1 MSNEIRHKRSS
12 VSGSKPA
19 LSLPLG
25 ELAINT
31 ADGVLFTKKNAGSD
45 VMVEFHGSETP
56 HLFKHQTSVPNP
68 SSGYVCFYPKS
79 DNNFYLRT
87 SAGVER
93 RLWDSGNHGPGS
105 GLNADLLDGLHSA
118 NFYTDG
124 LNFNFGLKQLRGS
137 TPDYP
142 SLTRFSNANFLAD
155 VAFLTG
161 KEDMLYNIDRIA
173 TVNGDISISS
183 TNVTGSLSGLFDGN
197 HANSDVIVELATID
211 EQNPSTWGIIEITHN
226 NPTTTL
232 FNSAYWEGS
241 VFGIIGR
248 EGWGY
253 IGQAGSNNSIT
264 SFLFEARSTHDGN
277 WYTMIDYS
285 GTPLSIMR
293 GITFHPMSA
302 AAYSAGVRNYSG
314 IRLSIRGGV
323 AYSLPNSN
331 HIKIGGLV
339 FYNNFPNSRINRS
352 VNSISSRGDTAY
364 GDYTFYGSTNNSA
377 AHVVRLMSSSG
388 TSLLSVRNDGL
399 ITITNRLSMSIPTG
413 TAPFVIASTTLNTN
427 LNADLLDG
435 YHASSFALSSHTHA
449 YLPLSGGTM
458 SNTNLVTNLNAD
470 LLDGLHYSAFAPA
483 SHYHSFAGLTDVA
496 LVSPSAGHTLVY
508 NGSAW
513 VNNSQ
518 IRSVPGAEYN
528 TIYIRSADI
537 SNDFGDSEMYMTAEE
552 GIYFRTNIGKATA
565 AEASFDQYGIR
576 SSKLMGTGERYLA
589 AGSDGLIKV
598 ATVQPTQYWQRD
610 VGNYILSPIES
621 YDEVHAWL
629 FKAGG
634 VLVSD
639 GYLETGRSGM
649 YTVYNDMVVS
659 EFYLSN
665 NTFYYA
671 NSKLAFNNSTNLLT
685 VSGGIDA
692 GSNLIAAGEVK
703 LTKQTPGG
711 VLRLQSH
718 NAGPEFLRQYDYAGG
733 VIFEA
738 YNGSGYSGVA
748 TISARASQNHSGS
761 GLGTNLE
768 FWNYPDGGSNTRPAM
783 ILREDGV
790 LDNYFGFAVGGS
802 DGRSGT
808 ATILTGCSYNSV
820 TKTLIYT
827 RASVTFSGGI
837 VTSIASMSSLS
848 VPLS

>member
-1 MSNEIRHKRSS
+1 MSNEIRHKRSN

-19 LSLPLG
+19 LSLLLG

-45 VMVEFHGSETP
+45 VMVEFHGSETA

-68 SSGYVCFYPKS
+68 SSGYVRFYPKS

-93 RLWDSGNHGPGS
+93 RLLTSDDSFWTASGNNIYNANAGSVGIGGVDTSYKFYVHGSIGARGSVNLVFQSQNNFAS
-105 GLNADLLDGLHSA
+105 GLNVFKRGNSLDSEGAVASGSEFGYHG
-118 NFYTDG
+118 FYGWDGSSYARGAYAIAKAAEAWSTTAHGTDYYISITP
-124 LNFNFGLKQLRGS
+124 NGS
-137 TPDYP
+137 IVNSVVAT
-142 SLTRFSNANFLAD
+142 FSNAGNFGIGTTTPTQKIDIPVGNIRLAN
-155 VAFLTG
+155 G
-161 KEDMLYNIDRIA
+161 NIIMGNSKGIIDSNSNNQRVW
-173 TVNGDISISS
+173 VNS
-183 TNVTGSLSGLFDGN
+183 TIGVLFYTGSSSASERMRIDLNGNVGIGVTSPATQLHISGQLKN
-197 HANSDVIVELATID
+197 DV
-211 EQNPSTWGIIEITHN
+211 
-226 NPTTTL
+226 
-232 FNSAYWEGS
+232 
-241 VFGIIGR
+241 
-248 EGWGY
+248 
-253 IGQAGSNNSIT
+253 
-264 SFLFEARSTHDGN
+264 
-277 WYTMIDYS
+277 
-285 GTPLSIMR
+285 
-293 GITFHPMSA
+293 
-302 AAYSAGVRNYSG
+302 
-314 IRLSIRGGV
+314 
-323 AYSLPNSN
+323 
-331 HIKIGGLV
+331 
-339 FYNNFPNSRINRS
+339 
-352 VNSISSRGDTAY
+352 
-364 GDYTFYGSTNNSA
+364 
-377 AHVVRLMSSSG
+377 
-388 TSLLSVRNDGL
+388 
-399 ITITNRLSMSIPTG
+399 PTG
-413 TAPFVIASTTLNTN
+413 TAPFVIASTTVNTN

-449 YLPLSGGTM
+449 YLPLSGGAM
-458 SNTNLVTNLNAD
+458 YNTSLVTNLNAD
-470 LLDGLHYSAFAPA
+470 LLDGQHASAFAPT
-483 SHYHSFAGLTDVA
+483 SHNHSFAGLSDVA

-528 TIYIRSADI
+528 TIYIRSAESGD
-537 SNDFGDSEMYMTAEE
+537 DFGDSEMYMTAEE

-565 AEASFDQYGIR
+565 AEASFDRYGIR

-610 VGNYILSPIES
+610 AGNYILSPIES

-634 VLVSD
+634 VLMSD
-639 GYLETGRSGM
+639 GYLKTGRSGM

-685 VSGGIDA
+685 VDGGINA

-718 NAGPEFLRQYDYAGG
+718 NAGPDFLRQHDYAGA
-733 VIFEA
+733 VTFEA

-761 GLGTNLE
+761 GMGTNIE
-768 FWNYPDGGSNTRPAM
+768 FWNYPNNGSNTRPAM
-783 ILREDGV
+783 ILREDGI
-790 LDNYFGFAVGGS
+790 LDNYFGFAVSGS
-802 DGRSGT
+802 DGKSGT

-837 VTSIASMSSLS
+837 VTNIASMSSLS
-848 VPLS
+848 VPLT

>member
-1 MSNEIRHKRSS
+1 MSNEIRHKRSN

-19 LSLPLG
+19 LSLLLG

-45 VMVEFHGSETP
+45 VMVEFHGSETA

-68 SSGYVCFYPKS
+68 GIGYVRFYPKS

-93 RLWDSGNHGPGS
+93 RLLTSDDSFWTASGNNIYNANAGNVGIGKTNPTAKLDVDGNIRAASIDLVKPALNSVNVQLSTPSVEEMALIHGVMHNKLRFRPPVLQEQSSDGAEWVTSSRATENQLADLMIGQGQGS
-105 GLNADLLDGLHSA
+105 SIVIIPISSVGQQNHYRLTWDYFGTYMYLNAV
-118 NFYTDG
+118 YI
-124 LNFNFGLKQLRGS
+124 
-137 TPDYP
+137 Y
-142 SLTRFSNANFLAD
+142 
-155 VAFLTG
+155 
-161 KEDMLYNIDRIA
+161 
-173 TVNGDISISS
+173 
-183 TNVTGSLSGLFDGN
+183 
-197 HANSDVIVELATID
+197 
-211 EQNPSTWGIIEITHN
+211 GI
-226 NPTTTL
+226 
-232 FNSAYWEGS
+232 
-241 VFGIIGR
+241 
-248 EGWGY
+248 
-253 IGQAGSNNSIT
+253 
-264 SFLFEARSTHDGN
+264 
-277 WYTMIDYS
+277 
-285 GTPLSIMR
+285 
-293 GITFHPMSA
+293 
-302 AAYSAGVRNYSG
+302 
-314 IRLSIRGGV
+314 
-323 AYSLPNSN
+323 
-331 HIKIGGLV
+331 
-339 FYNNFPNSRINRS
+339 FYNNVSIKIEGLLRSTEEWTTITESTVTGAPRHIYIPHQTLALHPSNYYSKARITFSVFSSTTTNNVTLCQIEWLGAYPTGRRNVETYDRDKNVTFPNQIIGQS
-352 VNSISSRGDTAY
+352 
-364 GDYTFYGSTNNSA
+364 FK
-377 AHVVRLMSSSG
+377 
-388 TSLLSVRNDGL
+388 SLV
-399 ITITNRLSMSIPTG
+399 PTG
-413 TAPFVIASTTLNTN
+413 TAPFVIASTTVNTN

-470 LLDGLHYSAFAPA
+470 LLDGQHASAFAPA
-483 SHYHSFAGLTDVA
+483 SHNHSFAGLSDVA

-528 TIYIRSADI
+528 TIYIRSAESGD
-537 SNDFGDSEMYMTAEE
+537 DFGDSEMYMTAEE

-565 AEASFDQYGIR
+565 AEASFDRYGIR

-610 VGNYILSPIES
+610 AGNYILSPIES

-634 VLVSD
+634 VLMSD

-659 EFYLSN
+659 DFYLSN

-685 VSGGIDA
+685 VDGGINA

-718 NAGPEFLRQYDYAGG
+718 NAGPDFLRQHDYAGA
-733 VIFEA
+733 VTFEA

-761 GLGTNLE
+761 GMGTNIE
-768 FWNYPDGGSNTRPAM
+768 FWNYPNNGSNTRPAM
-783 ILREDGV
+783 ILREDGI
-790 LDNYFGFAVGGS
+790 LDNYFGFAVSGS
-802 DGRSGT
+802 DGKSGT

-837 VTSIASMSSLS
+837 VTNIASMSSLS

>member
-1 MSNEIRHKRSS
+1 MSNEIRHKRSN

-31 ADGVLFTKKNAGSD
+31 ADGVLFAKKNAGSD
-45 VMVEFHGSETP
+45 VMVEFHGSETA

-68 SSGYVCFYPKS
+68 SSGYVRFYPKS

-87 SAGVER
+87 SSGVER
-93 RLWDSGNHGPGS
+93 RLLTSGDSFWTASGNNIYNTNAGSVGIGGVDTSYKFYVHGSIGARGS
-105 GLNADLLDGLHSA
+105 VNLVFQSQDNYAGGLNVFKRGNSSDSEGAVASGSEFGYHGFYGWDGSSYA
-118 NFYTDG
+118 
-124 LNFNFGLKQLRGS
+124 RGAYAIAKAAEAWS
-137 TPDYP
+137 TTAHGTNYYISTTPNG
-142 SLTRFSNANFLAD
+142 SIVNSVVATFSNAGNFGIGTTTPTQKIDIPVGNIRLANGNIIMGNS
-155 VAFLTG
+155 TG
-161 KEDMLYNIDRIA
+161 IIDSNSNNQRVWVNSTIGVLFYTGSSSASERMRIA
-173 TVNGDISISS
+173 LNGNVGIGVTSPATQLHIS
-183 TNVTGSLSGLFDGN
+183 
-197 HANSDVIVELATID
+197 
-211 EQNPSTWGIIEITHN
+211 
-226 NPTTTL
+226 
-232 FNSAYWEGS
+232 
-241 VFGIIGR
+241 
-248 EGWGY
+248 
-253 IGQAGSNNSIT
+253 GQ
-264 SFLFEARSTHDGN
+264 L
-277 WYTMIDYS
+277 
-285 GTPLSIMR
+285 
-293 GITFHPMSA
+293 
-302 AAYSAGVRNYSG
+302 
-314 IRLSIRGGV
+314 
-323 AYSLPNSN
+323 
-331 HIKIGGLV
+331 
-339 FYNNFPNSRINRS
+339 
-352 VNSISSRGDTAY
+352 
-364 GDYTFYGSTNNSA
+364 
-377 AHVVRLMSSSG
+377 
-388 TSLLSVRNDGL
+388 RNDV
-399 ITITNRLSMSIPTG
+399 PTG
-413 TAPFVIASTTLNTN
+413 TAPFVIASTTVNTN

-435 YHASSFALSSHTHA
+435 QHA
-449 YLPLSGGTM
+449 
-458 SNTNLVTNLNAD
+458 
-470 LLDGLHYSAFAPA
+470 SAFAPA
-483 SHYHSFAGLTDVA
+483 SHNHSFAGLSDVA
-496 LVSPSAGHTLVY
+496 MVSPAAGHTLVY
-508 NGSAW
+508 NGTAW

-537 SNDFGDSEMYMTAEE
+537 SNNFGDSEMYMTAEE
-552 GIYFRTNIGKATA
+552 GIYLRTNISKPDF
-565 AEASFDQYGIR
+565 AEVTFNKFGIS
-576 SSKLMGTGERYLA
+576 SSKLAGTGERYLSA
-589 AGSDGLIKV
+589 DSSGIIKV

-610 VGNYILSPIES
+610 AGNCILSPLES

-634 VLVSD
+634 VLISD

-659 EFYLSN
+659 EYYLTN

-685 VSGGIDA
+685 VSGGINA

-703 LTKQTPGG
+703 LTKATPGG
-711 VLRLQSH
+711 VLRLQSY
-718 NAGPEFLRQYDYAGG
+718 ASGPDFLRQHDYAGA
-733 VIFEA
+733 VVFEA

-768 FWNYPDGGSNTRPAM
+768 FWNYPDGGSNIRPAM
-783 ILREDGV
+783 ILRKDGV
-790 LDNYFGFAVGGS
+790 LDNYFGFAVSGS

>member
-1 MSNEIRHKRSS
+1 MASKKILVQEDFVHVN
-12 VSGSKPA
+12 SGSNPA
-19 LSLPLG
+19 AG
-25 ELAINT
+25 FLA
-31 ADGVLFTKKNAGSD
+31 
-45 VMVEFHGSETP
+45 
-56 HLFKHQTSVPNP
+56 
-68 SSGYVCFYPKS
+68 FYPKS

-93 RLWDSGNHGPGS
+93 KIWDSGNHGPGS
-105 GLNADLLDGLHSA
+105 GLNADLLDGLHKES
-118 NFYTDG
+118 FI
-124 LNFNFGLKQLRGS
+124 LNNDSIFDKNLFTTKHLYRSDL
-137 TPDYP
+137 DD
-142 SLTRFSNANFLAD
+142 AMFLAD
-155 VAFLTG
+155 IRWVVFG
-161 KEDMLYNIDRIA
+161 KFYNKSDDSF
-173 TVNGDISISS
+173 VSDISAPILSYLFNGNYDQRLIVPAGQYAIINIKFTTE
-183 TNVTGSLSGLFDGN
+183 TNGLFPGFPYGTFYATHYYTYHLESFTAKVYCNYEPQGVGWKTLTTYDVQTGIQTYVVG
-197 HANSDVIVELATID
+197 ANNQYYQISEVEFTITAKD
-211 EQNPSTWGIIEITHN
+211 SNDAFIASLEWKLNRPSVQEFPVVVKWKENILYKALTFSAN
-226 NPTTTL
+226 N
-232 FNSAYWEGS
+232 N
-241 VFGIIGR
+241 I
-248 EGWGY
+248 
-253 IGQAGSNNSIT
+253 N
-264 SFLFEARSTHDGN
+264 
-277 WYTMIDYS
+277 
-285 GTPLSIMR
+285 
-293 GITFHPMSA
+293 
-302 AAYSAGVRNYSG
+302 
-314 IRLSIRGGV
+314 IRLN
-323 AYSLPNSN
+323 PNGSASFS
-331 HIKIGGLV
+331 GQLT
-339 FYNNFPNSRINRS
+339 S
-352 VNSISSRGDTAY
+352 TA
-364 GDYTFYGSTNNSA
+364 
-377 AHVVRLMSSSG
+377 
-388 TSLLSVRNDGL
+388 
-399 ITITNRLSMSIPTG
+399 PTG

-470 LLDGLHYSAFAPA
+470 LLDGQHASAFAHA
-483 SHYHSFAGLTDVA
+483 SHNHSFAGLSDVA

-537 SNDFGDSEMYMTAEE
+537 SSDFGDSEMYMTAEE

-598 ATVQPTQYWQRD
+598 ATVQPTQYWHRD
-610 VGNYILSPIES
+610 AGNYILSPIES
-621 YDEVHAWL
+621 YDEVYAWL
-629 FKAGG
+629 FKAGAG
-634 VLVSD
+634 GILMAD
-639 GYLETGRSGM
+639 GYLETNRAGI
-649 YTVYNDMVVS
+649 YTSYNDMVVS
-659 EFYLSN
+659 EYYLLN

-711 VLRLQSH
+711 VLRLQSY
-718 NAGPEFLRQYDYAGG
+718 ASGPDFLRQQDYAGA

-761 GLGTNLE
+761 GMGTNME

-790 LDNYFGFAVGGS
+790 LDNYFGFAVSGS
-802 DGRSGT
+802 DGQSGT

-827 RASVTFSGGI
+827 RASVTFAGGI

>member
-1 MSNEIRHKRSS
+1 MASRKILVQEDFVHVS
-12 VSGSKPA
+12 SGSNPA
-19 LSLPLG
+19 AG
-25 ELAINT
+25 YLA
-31 ADGVLFTKKNAGSD
+31 
-45 VMVEFHGSETP
+45 
-56 HLFKHQTSVPNP
+56 
-68 SSGYVCFYPKS
+68 FYPKS

-105 GLNADLLDGLHSA
+105 GLNADLLDGLHSSEFFTVYQNYNKGEIY
-118 NFYTDG
+118 NFSGSYSPPAG
-124 LNFNFGLKQLRGS
+124 SQPPVESNFIRQGAGHYFVGF
-137 TPDYP
+137 TP
-142 SLTRFSNANFLAD
+142 
-155 VAFLTG
+155 LTG
-161 KEDMLYNIDRIA
+161 KVDILYNIYKRSLADSNIVIA
-173 TVNGDISISS
+173 TQNVVGSID
-183 TNVTGSLSGLFDGN
+183 GLFDGN
-197 HANSDVIVELATID
+197 QSNNAVTID
-211 EQNPSTWGIIEITHN
+211 APDPLNPSTFGIIEIGHTNVN
-226 NPTTTL
+226 NNL
-232 FNSAYWEGS
+232 FLLYSRDVVCS
-241 VFGIIGR
+241 LLKM
-248 EGWGY
+248 EGWGSL
-253 IGQAGSNNSIT
+253 GNTNASNNLKSWKFEIRSSLDGQWYT
-264 SFLFEARSTHDGN
+264 IIDRDNVIDYLDILSFHPFTKELFDAGHRYASAIRLTVRDIVPYTNTNFLRLGGFVLYTHYPNTDIADSVHALSQRGGTGYGNYKLYAGDNYSYNYVLDLYSYTGLSFLK
-277 WYTMIDYS
+277 
-285 GTPLSIMR
+285 
-293 GITFHPMSA
+293 
-302 AAYSAGVRNYSG
+302 VRNSDG
-314 IRLSIRGGV
+314 FVGLGV
-323 AYSLPNSN
+323 TPTTQL
-331 HIKIGGLV
+331 HITGQ
-339 FYNNFPNSRINRS
+339 FRS
-352 VNSISSRGDTAY
+352 QLA
-364 GDYTFYGSTNNSA
+364 
-377 AHVVRLMSSSG
+377 
-388 TSLLSVRNDGL
+388 
-399 ITITNRLSMSIPTG
+399 TG
-413 TAPFVIASTTLNTN
+413 TAPFVIASTTVNTN

-470 LLDGLHYSAFAPA
+470 LLDGQHASAFAPA
-483 SHYHSFAGLTDVA
+483 SHNHSFAGLSDVA

-528 TIYIRSADI
+528 TIYIRSAESGD
-537 SNDFGDSEMYMTAEE
+537 DFGDSEMYMTAEE

-565 AEASFDQYGIR
+565 AEASFDRYGIR

-610 VGNYILSPIES
+610 AGNYILSPIES

-634 VLVSD
+634 VLMSD

-685 VSGGIDA
+685 VDGGINA

-718 NAGPEFLRQYDYAGG
+718 NAGPDFLRQQDYAGA
-733 VIFEA
+733 VTFEA

-761 GLGTNLE
+761 GMGTNIE
-768 FWNYPDGGSNTRPAM
+768 FWNYPNNGSNTRPAM
-783 ILREDGV
+783 ILREDGI
-790 LDNYFGFAVGGS
+790 LDNYFGFAVSGS
-802 DGRSGT
+802 DGKSGT

-837 VTSIASMSSLS
+837 VTNIASMSSLS
-848 VPLS
+848 VPLT